1 MQISVEQ
8 ITEPKE
14 KEKYRIPEK
23 EVIRYLGGYHM
34 DISDEARAL
43 MTGCIDDVFNASG
56 YRACYVRT
64 SVKISETDVID
75 FGFFKTQSH
84 GLAKNLA
91 GCSEAV
97 IFAAT
102 IGSGVDRL
110 IKRAELVSPA
120 RSACYQAAG
129 AADVENY
136 CNDLNRRI
144 NSAMEREGFR
154 AHLRYS
160 PGYED
165 FRLENQKAII
175 SELQCPTRIGI
186 TLTDRLMMMPS
197 KSVTAVIGYEKTG
210 GAADIS

>member
-8 ITEPKE
+8 TTDPKE
-14 KEKYRIPEK
+14 KEKYKIPEK
-23 EVIRYLGGYHM
+23 EVIRYLGGYRM
-34 DISDEARAL
+34 SISDEAEAL
-43 MTGCIDDVFNASG
+43 MKDCIDEVFNVSC
-56 YRACYVRT
+56 YRACYVRVPVEIT
-64 SVKISETDVID
+64 DSDVINL
-75 FGFFKTQSH
+75 GFFSTQAH

-110 IKRAELVSPA
+110 IKRAELISPA
-120 RSACYQAAG
+120 RAACYQAAG

-144 NSAMEREGFR
+144 NEKMGKEGFK

-165 FRLENQKAII
+165 FSLENQKAII
-175 SELQCPTRIGI
+175 SELQCSARIGI
-186 TLTDRLMMMPS
+186 TLTDRCMMMPS
-197 KSVTAVIGYEKTG
+197 KSVTAVIGYERQQ
-210 GAADIS
+210 